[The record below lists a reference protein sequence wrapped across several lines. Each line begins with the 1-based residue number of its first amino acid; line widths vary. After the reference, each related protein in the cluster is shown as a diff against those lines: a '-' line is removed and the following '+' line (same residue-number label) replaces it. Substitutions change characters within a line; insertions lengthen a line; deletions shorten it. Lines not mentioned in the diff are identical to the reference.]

1 MVTANEQHQRENR
14 NRFSQTLSLAGTL
27 VYINVV
33 VGFILIIVERDFPQE
48 ENGIN
53 PNNESKAPNDEI

>member
-48 ENGIN
+48 EDDIN